1 MNIVDQVNLRTMRSA
16 AAVKIYSRH
25 YGRLELRE
33 SAMLERVA
41 QEARGKSILDIG
53 VGGGRTVPALLALS
67 PDYLGVDNSPEMI
80 DACKCLFPEARFE
93 LADARKLTSL
103 ADSSI
108 FLAVFSCN
116 GISMVQHD
124 DRVLILREVF
134 RVLQP
139 GGLFVFSTYNQSSP
153 EHTEG
158 FQFPEYE
165 FSINPARLLVRSAR
179 FVKAT
184 LTRLV
189 NRSRFRKHDV
199 RTPEYS
205 MINDKCH
212 DYGTMLYYI
221 SLSNQRRQLETI
233 GFAKDAEAYDFD
245 GSLIQ
250 SDTSHDSL
258 ALIAR
263 KPADST

>member
-1 MNIVDQVNLRTMRSA
+1 MNFVDQVNLRTMRSA
-16 AAVKIYSRH
+16 AAVEAYSRQH
-25 YGRLELRE
+25 GGMERREL
-33 SAMLERVA
+33 AMLERVA

-53 VGGGRTVPALLALS
+53 VGGGRTVAALLALS

-80 DACKCLFPEARFE
+80 VACKRRFPETRFD
-93 LADARKLTSL
+93 LADARKLSNL
-103 ADSSI
+103 ADGSI
-108 FLAVFSCN
+108 FLAMFSCN
-116 GISMVQHD
+116 GIGMVSHN
-124 DRVLILREVF
+124 DRLLILGEVF

-139 GGLFVFSTYNQSSP
+139 GGLFLFSTHNQNSA
-153 EHTEG
+153 EHTAG

-165 FSINPARLLVRSAR
+165 FSINPARLLVRSVR
-179 FVKAT
+179 FAKAT
-184 LTRLV
+184 LTRFV

-221 SLSNQRRQLETI
+221 SLRNQRRQLESI
-233 GFAKDAEAYDFD
+233 GFAKDAEAYDAD
-245 GSLIQ
+245 GSVIQ

-263 KPADST
+263 KPADAA